1 MRNKLSSMITCVRL
15 TPRFRRVICLIF
27 SFARVMLL
35 GEMPGL
41 PFKSSRWPRN
51 LRSPTADPARDPGHE
66 DIVIYPVEK
75 LFEVELHDKLA
86 PPWATYFRAC
96 SSAMWALGRAGIHS
110 WSWKR
115 WGRRWGPVPA
125 GSPVEPDGPQ
135 PLEYPIG
142 VVLLPAS
149 GSTLHARAGAGK
161 SRPAMQPSTP
171 LCFPVASRPDGGRS
185 SCPPPAFHYWSEPAG
200 TREEG
205 SSGCIPAPSN

>member
-1 MRNKLSSMITCVRL
+1 MITCVRL

-86 PPWATYFRAC
+86 PPWATYFRAVPAPC
-96 SSAMWALGRAGIHS
+96 GRWAGPEYIAGVGKGGVEDGVQYPQDRLLNQTVHNHWNTQLALSSSRLRDRHS
-110 WSWKR
+110 TH
-115 WGRRWGPVPA
+115 GPGPV
-125 GSPVEPDGPQ
+125 SPVQ
-135 PLEYPIG
+135 QC
-142 VVLLPAS
+142 
-149 GSTLHARAGAGK
+149 
-161 SRPAMQPSTP
+161 SRQRRYV
-171 LCFPVASRPDGGRS
+171 FP
-185 SCPPPAFHYWSEPAG
+185 
-200 TREEG
+200 
-205 SSGCIPAPSN
+205 